1 MTYSWEPEQRNFLD
15 THRWAVL
22 ATGRKDGAPQQS
34 MVGYFV
40 DDDGRLVL
48 SVKSYTAKWH
58 NALRQ
63 PSVSITVPDGREHLV
78 INGEAEPIA
87 DDPLRGEL
95 TAIVLRRHARNSS
108 RRSVDLRPQPR
119 RAAANG
125 AAHHTNAHVLP
136 RLTPLAV

>member
-1 MTYSWEPEQRNFLD
+1 MTYNWEPEQRNFLD

-63 PSVSITVPDGREHLV
+63 PSVSIAVPDGR
-78 INGEAEPIA
+78 A
-87 DDPLRGEL
+87 
-95 TAIVLRRHARNSS
+95 
-108 RRSVDLRPQPR
+108 
-119 RAAANG
+119 
-125 AAHHTNAHVLP
+125 
-136 RLTPLAV
+136 